1 MDITYLGLV
10 AVFWLLIWGLARGCD
25 RIGHQEVE
33 R

>member
-1 MDITYLGLV
+1 MDITYLGLA

-25 RIGHQEVE
+25 RISHREAK